1 MHLLRHDRH
10 LRQIVAFA
18 ALSLTLLPGIA
29 AAQTFRDA
37 LAAAHQADAAYIS
50 KMADLKNRRLQAS
63 QAGTALLPGIN
74 VSYSKADVTG
84 STASS
89 RAIDLTQPL
98 FSMDKYLQYTLR
110 HPLATQADAELRL
123 AENGLSL
130 RVFNAMADIVRA
142 RESLRAIKVQI
153 DGLEVQYRRAQRMRE
168 LGQGTVTEVSD
179 FEVRLAVAE
188 GNRLNLNAT
197 LDAARRNFTLVTS
210 LMPDVASL
218 NVSAPVT
225 ADHTDEAALFGIVRS
240 LDPAVVAARQ
250 NLEIARIESRR
261 AWAKYL
267 PTVSAVAGYGS
278 TNGAKS
284 TGSSRVGIVFNAPL
298 STTTYFEQ
306 QSAAIALDRA
316 QESLR
321 AAEDAAVLDA
331 ANLLTSLRSL
341 EAEIRVRQRAV
352 QAAQQ
357 AVEGNLKSYQGG
369 VKTNIDVVTSFQT
382 LADSEV
388 ALVNAQLNSAQAT
401 LKLSFIE
408 NLTAEPAP

>member
-1 MHLLRHDRH
+1 MHLFCYDRH

-18 ALSLTLLPGIA
+18 ALSLMLLPTIA
-29 AAQTFRDA
+29 AAQTFQAA
-37 LAAAHQADAAYIS
+37 LAAARQADAAYIF
-50 KMADLKNRRLQAS
+50 KMADLKSRRLQS
-63 QAGTALLPGIN
+63 KQAGTAFLPGVN
-74 VSYSKADVTG
+74 VSYSKSDVTSG
-84 STASS
+84 NSS
-89 RAIDLTQPL
+89 RGIDLTQPL
-98 FSMDKYLQYTLR
+98 FSIDKYLQYTLSD
-110 HPLATQADAELRL
+110 PLAAQADAEMRS

-142 RESLRAIKVQI
+142 RESLRAIQVQI

-179 FEVRLAVAE
+179 FEVRLAVAQ
-188 GNRLNLNAT
+188 GNRLNLNTT

-210 LMPDVASL
+210 LTPDIASL

-225 ADHTDEAALFGIVRS
+225 NDQIDEAKLFAIVRA

-250 NLEIARIESRR
+250 SVEVARIESRR
-261 AWAKYL
+261 FWAKYL

-278 TNGAKS
+278 TNGSSS
-284 TGSSRVGIVFNAPL
+284 TGAARVGIVFNAPL
-298 STTTYFEQ
+298 GTTPYFEQ
-306 QSAAIALDRA
+306 QSAVIALDRA

-321 AAEDAAVLDA
+321 AAEDAAVYDA
-331 ANLLTSLRSL
+331 ANLFTSLRSL

-369 VKTNIDVVTSFQT
+369 VKSNIDVVTSFQT

-388 ALVNAQLNSAQAT
+388 ALVNAKLSSAQAS

-408 NLTAEPAP
+408 NLTAELAR

>member
-1 MHLLRHDRH
+1 MHLFRHDRH
-10 LRQIVAFA
+10 LRQIVAFV
-18 ALSLTLLPGIA
+18 ALSLTLFPTIA
-29 AAQTFRDA
+29 AAQTFQAA
-37 LAAAHQADAAYIS
+37 LSAARHADAAYIS
-50 KMADLKNRRLQAS
+50 KMADLKNRRLQSS
-63 QAGTALLPGIN
+63 QAGTAFLPGVN
-74 VSYSKADVTG
+74 VSYSRADATG
-84 STASS
+84 SSKSS

-98 FSMDKYLQYTLR
+98 FSMDKYLQYTLS
-110 HPLATQADAELRL
+110 HPLAAQADAELRL
-123 AENGLSL
+123 AENDLSL
-130 RVFNAMADIVRA
+130 RVFNSMADIVRA
-142 RESLRAIKVQI
+142 RESLRSIQVQI

-179 FEVRLAVAE
+179 FEVRLAAAQ

-197 LDAARRNFTLVTS
+197 LDAARRYFTLVTS
-210 LMPDVASL
+210 LLPDVASL
-218 NVSAPVT
+218 NVSALVT
-225 ADHTDEAALFGIVRS
+225 ADHADEEALFGIVRS

-261 AWAKYL
+261 FWAKYL

-278 TNGAKS
+278 TNGSTS
-284 TGSSRVGIVFNAPL
+284 TGSARVGIVFNAPL
-298 STTTYFEQ
+298 GTAPYFEQ

-321 AAEDAAVLDA
+321 AAEDAAVYEA

-352 QAAQQ
+352 KAAQQ

-369 VKTNIDVVTSFQT
+369 VKSNIDVVTSFQT

-401 LKLSFIE
+401 LRLSFIE
-408 NLTAEPAP
+408 NLTAEPLR